1 MMPSSYDLTP
11 LCEERMT
18 CRELEPEIWDDYL
31 DAKIDFSKGH
41 VLAYHWRKKLSDEKK
56 FIEDFSCLVK
66 VNYSKTK
73 IITII
78 AYALSVIAL
87 GIISDIIHEF
97 IDIIFNTRSDSIDIM
112 IIKIVIEIITVAVLI
127 FVAIV
132 LGKVKLGK
140 RK

>member
-1 MMPSSYDLTP
+1 M
-11 LCEERMT
+11 
-18 CRELEPEIWDDYL
+18 
-31 DAKIDFSKGH
+31 
-41 VLAYHWRKKLSDEKK
+41 
-56 FIEDFSCLVK
+56 
-66 VNYSKTK
+66 NYSKTK